1 MCLFP
6 WAAADSNSRLAR
18 MHALQLWL
26 RVCRHAWT
34 LENTM
39 NRVTI
44 LKYNF
49 QADPVIRIDAL
60 CPKSSP
66 MLPVSYL
73 PDLTRF
79 FLLVWKA
86 TNKTPCS
93 NHQAPSATWPFSV
106 SKSTLWHLHSI
117 SCDCDFPFCVWIY
130 CTIFS
135 GASFSYFLVWVFV
148 IRPTYIFNWN

>member
-106 SKSTLWHLHSI
+106 SKSTYDICTLFHVTVIFLFV
-117 SCDCDFPFCVWIY
+117 CEYTAPFFQHC
-130 CTIFS
+130 FKM
-135 GASFSYFLVWVFV
+135 F
-148 IRPTYIFNWN
+148 